1 MEEVVLTILNKTEVL
16 IVDTLEHEFRTS
28 DDDSMLLML
37 RLAQFIT
44 CGLILG
50 TNVPMI
56 IFIMKQR
63 SKTFLDWLVI
73 FDCFLCLGN
82 LQVVILLLHFSDN
95 DVVLCI
101 CHVFSMFFTNLC
113 NRLLTLGIVIY
124 RVTLVLGN
132 SFLFSSNQKK
142 VLENCILHT
151 ILFTSLYLTGWAV
164 YYRED
169 YKHFLG
175 EGINYKI
182 I

>member
-1 MEEVVLTILNKTEVL
+1 
-16 IVDTLEHEFRTS
+16 
-28 DDDSMLLML
+28 
-37 RLAQFIT
+37 
-44 CGLILG
+44 
-50 TNVPMI
+50 MI
-56 IFIMKQR
+56 MFIMKQE
-63 SKTFLDWLVI
+63 SKTFLDWLII

-82 LQVVILLLHFSDN
+82 LQVVILAGYHSSDN

-101 CHVFSMFFTNLC
+101 CHVFTMFFTNLC

-142 VLENCILHT
+142 VLENSILHT